1 MTKMI
6 EQLKEMLEMQ
16 YLLDRAIMGKK
27 GIAVYPSTNMRIA
40 MFVELGEMMNEF
52 STHFKHWKSTAVDN
66 REKGL
71 VEFVDAL
78 HFALSLANYEG
89 IDLDEKHI
97 QDNLEYDR
105 LVQYSENNK
114 RELMWLLSNAV
125 RSSGVQR
132 MFYLL
137 MIGKHFGFTWDE
149 IYHAYIG
156 KNKVNYERLKNNY

>member
-1 MTKMI
+1 MI

-16 YLLDRAIMGKK
+16 DLLDHAIMVKK
-27 GIAVYPSTNMRIA
+27 GITKYPSTNMRIA

-89 IDLDEKHI
+89 INLNEKHI
-97 QDNLEYDR
+97 QDYLEYDR
-105 LVQYSENNK
+105 LGQHFEIDK
-114 RELMWLLSNAV
+114 RELMWLLPDAV
-125 RSSGVQR
+125 RCRGAQR
-132 MFYLL
+132 MNYLL
-137 MIGKHFGFTWDE
+137 MIGKYFGFTWDE
-149 IYHAYIG
+149 IYQAYIG